1 MGRRRLSGADP
12 VVLFVSDPHSS
23 NCETIVHMVFLTGY
37 DGGDC
42 CQCDCVDGDYYECGD
57 SGYACIDESSSCVDD
72 DDYDPDAENTCFEA
86 YKSDGMCD

>member
-1 MGRRRLSGADP
+1 
-12 VVLFVSDPHSS
+12 
-23 NCETIVHMVFLTGY
+23 MVFLTGY

-42 CQCDCVDGDYYECGD
+42 CQCDCVDGDYFECGD

-86 YKSDGMCD
+86 YKSDGMCDDYNNNAFCGMYALCTT